1 MKRFSVNKISY
12 SQPSKG
18 YRIVLEEIG
27 SANYFSI
34 LIGNL
39 EAQSVALALEG
50 VQTPRPMTHD
60 IIIDIL
66 ESSDIKIHRIE
77 INKFENDTFFSR
89 ILIKSYNFGIK
100 SIDCRPSDAISIA
113 LKCNYPIF
121 IENEGLLLSGDALFK
136 ESIGRTDLYNGDV
149 SLLLNSIHQE
159 LLSLGD
165 EVEVFPG
172 HGPSTTIGHEKLH
185 NPFLVN

>member
-1 MKRFSVNKISY
+1 MKRFTVKKISY

-27 SANYFSI
+27 SSDYFSI
-34 LIGNL
+34 LIGNS

-66 ESSDIKIHRIE
+66 ESSDIKIYRIE
-77 INKFENDTFFSR
+77 INKYENDTFFSR

-121 IENEGLLLSGDALFK
+121 IEDEVLSSIKKAEGVFDSNF
-136 ESIGRTDLYNGDV
+136 
-149 SLLLNSIHQE
+149 NSISEYYKNTKSKIQKKNQI
-159 LLSLGD
+159 L
-165 EVEVFPG
+165 
-172 HGPSTTIGHEKLH
+172 I
-185 NPFLVN
+185 N